1 MKVKNV
7 KIGIRT
13 REDTFKE
20 AKNVMEKLSRGEKVK
35 KHAGVYFENLDAMR
49 KILTEKRLEILHA
62 VKEGHPS
69 SIYDLAKMLGRNITN
84 VIDDLNYLREL
95 GLVVLKKSKSGRT
108 QTVPTVDYDMIR
120 LEIAV

>member
-13 REDTFKE
+13 REEAFKE
-20 AKNVMEKLSRGEKVK
+20 AKDVMEKLSRGEKVK

-62 VKEGHPS
+62 VKERHPS
-69 SIYDLAKMLGRNITN
+69 SIYDLAKMLDRDITN
-84 VIDDLNYLREL
+84 VIDDLDYLKEL
-95 GLVVLKKSKSGRT
+95 GLVVLKKSKSGRDK
-108 QTVPTVDYDMIR
+108 TVPTVDYDMIR